1 MQKINLKKPVKLMVF
16 FLISQKKKIMIILVT
31 LLLKTVVVKVDLV
44 DSVDL
49 VVQIFLI
56 YLKISLEILVVE
68 DVVLEEV
75 VQTIE
80 DLTSDM
86 IYQYL

>member
-1 MQKINLKKPVKLMVF
+1 
-16 FLISQKKKIMIILVT
+16 MIILVT

-75 VQTIE
+75 VQTTE